1 MHVAVHEE
9 NDQVTFLYKVRH
21 GSMSRSFGIHVAQ
34 LALLPNV
41 LIQRA
46 KSILTMLETQPSILP
61 VQDIQP
67 VISPLEKALKQID
80 PLTLS
85 PMQALEVLMD
95 LKKKQG

>member
-1 MHVAVHEE
+1 
-9 NDQVTFLYKVRH
+9 
-21 GSMSRSFGIHVAQ
+21 
-34 LALLPNV
+34 
-41 LIQRA
+41 
-46 KSILTMLETQPSILP
+46 MLETQPSILP

-67 VISPLEKALKQID
+67 VITPLEKALKQID

>member
-1 MHVAVHEE
+1 
-9 NDQVTFLYKVRH
+9 
-21 GSMSRSFGIHVAQ
+21 

-46 KSILTMLETQPSILP
+46 KSILTMLETKPNILP
-61 VQDIQP
+61 VQNIQP

-85 PMQALEVLMD
+85 PMQALEVLME
-95 LKKKQG
+95 LKKIQVKDNE

>member
-1 MHVAVHEE
+1 
-9 NDQVTFLYKVRH
+9 
-21 GSMSRSFGIHVAQ
+21 

-46 KSILTMLETQPSILP
+46 KSILTMLETKPNIMP
-61 VQDIQP
+61 VQNIQP

-80 PLTLS
+80 PLSLS
-85 PMQALEVLMD
+85 PMQALEVLME